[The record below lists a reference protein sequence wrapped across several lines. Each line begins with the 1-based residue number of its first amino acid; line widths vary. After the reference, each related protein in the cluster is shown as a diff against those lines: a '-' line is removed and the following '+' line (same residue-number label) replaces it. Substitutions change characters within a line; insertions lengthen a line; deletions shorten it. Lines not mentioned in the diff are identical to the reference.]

1 MMAVKTI
8 TITVEA
14 HEQLMKHKQKGE
26 SFTDVIN
33 RVFGGTPTL
42 ELAGVLT
49 PDQGDAVSR
58 DVKRLRRDL
67 DRRVKRRHGSLRR

>member
-14 HEQLMKHKQKGE
+14 HEKLMKHKQKGE

-49 PDQGDAVSR
+49 PEQGDAISR
-58 DVKRLRRDL
+58 DVKTLRRDL
-67 DRRVKRRHGSLRR
+67 DQKARRRQSQRRQ

>member
-14 HEQLMKHKQKGE
+14 HRKLLQHKREGE

-33 RVFGGTPTL
+33 RVLGGTRTL
-42 ELAGVLT
+42 DLAGVLSPT
-49 PDQGDAVSR
+49 EGETISR
-58 DVKRLRRDL
+58 EVKKIHLDLDKRARRRLRSMNR
-67 DRRVKRRHGSLRR
+67 